1 MTDLLYIAIVVA
13 FFALAVVVVVVCD
26 RLSGGARGASDLLD
40 AMLRP
45 TKLGD
50 DS

>member
-13 FFALAVVVVVVCD
+13 FFVLTAVFVVACD
-26 RLSGGARGASDLLD
+26 RIAGGARGASDLLD

-45 TKLGD
+45 TKRGGD
-50 DS
+50 R